1 MYRAVLSDRLLR
13 PYLFGAGA
21 SAVGDAAALLGF
33 LLVVYQT
40 TGSAAHVTGIAL
52 AEAVPYLVFGL
63 IGGAITDRLPRLPVI
78 VGIDVIRGLLQV
90 GTCALVATGQ
100 APYAVLVVVVALLQ
114 LGGCFVNPARRA
126 LLPDL
131 TSAELL
137 PATNAVLATATTGAA
152 LVAPL
157 AAAAL
162 ITTTGPAAFFAL
174 DAASYLASA
183 ASAALLA
190 HRLRRQA
197 TKMTD
202 PKPAHGAE
210 VAPRFFGTVRRIAG
224 DMRAF
229 WLMIGGHREL
239 RSLLIGTALVVFGT
253 TWARQIGLLLVAAPE
268 DSSGQLYSLLTAV
281 VAAAGLVA
289 GLVLPPLVRRP
300 ELFTYSLGALIWG
313 VGIGVCVLPW
323 GPAALFVGAAAQ
335 GVGFAVTNAAR
346 SYVLQ
351 TQLVSGDRGQGFAAA
366 ATVLYLADVASIAL
380 FGLLTVLAGTG
391 TLMLAAAVATCAAAV
406 LTWAATRPRRMAFS
420 APGPT
425 RPADSPPYGC

>member
-1 MYRAVLSDRLLR
+1 MYRAVFSNRLLR
-13 PYLFGAGA
+13 PYLFGASA

-40 TGSAAHVTGIAL
+40 TGSAAQVTGIAL

-63 IGGAITDRLPRLPVI
+63 VGGAITDRLPRFPVI
-78 VGIDVIRGLLQV
+78 VGIDALRAALQC
-90 GTCALVATGQ
+90 GTCLLVATGH

-126 LLPDL
+126 LLPEL

-137 PATNAVLATATTGAA
+137 PAANAVLATATTGAA

-162 ITTTGPAAFFAL
+162 ITTAGPAVFFAL

-183 ASAALLA
+183 ASAAVLA
-190 HRLRRQA
+190 RRWRQQPEGSRA
-197 TKMTD
+197 
-202 PKPAHGAE
+202 PKPVADRAE
-210 VAPRFFGTVRRIAG
+210 TALRFRGTVRRMAV

-229 WLMIGGHREL
+229 WSMIRGHREL
-239 RSLLIGTALVVFGT
+239 RTLLIGTALVVLAT

-300 ELFTYSLGALIWG
+300 EMLTYSLGALIWG

-323 GPAALFVGAAAQ
+323 GPAALFVGAGAQ

-351 TQLVSGDRGQGFAAA
+351 TQLASTDRGQGFAAA
-366 ATVLYLADVASIAL
+366 ATALYLADVASIAL
-380 FGLLTVLAGTG
+380 FGVLTVLAGTG
-391 TLMLAAAVATCAAAV
+391 TLMLVAAFATSAAAV
-406 LTWAATRPRRMAFS
+406 LTWAATRPRRAGGVPAELS
-420 APGPT
+420 QPT
-425 RPADSPPYGC
+425 A